1 MDIEIRDALESDAD
15 VLLEIYSHYIRNT
28 AVTFEIDVPSVA
40 EFSER
45 ISRTKKK
52 FPYICAVR
60 GDRILGYA
68 YAGPFI
74 ERCACRFSVEL
85 SIYVNPNERGC
96 GVGRLLYE
104 TLERRL
110 EEIGIKNMYA
120 HIAVP
125 TCAEDEYLSFDS
137 KKFHERMGF
146 VTVGKFT
153 DCANKFGRW
162 YSLVCMEKM
171 LGTKD
176 KEY

>member
-1 MDIEIRDALESDAD
+1 MYVEIRDALESDAE

-60 GDRILGYA
+60 DGKILGYA
-68 YAGPFI
+68 YASSFI
-74 ERCACRFSVEL
+74 ERSACRFSVEL
-85 SIYVNPNERGC
+85 SIYVNPDERGC
-96 GVGRLLYE
+96 GVGRLLYG
-104 TLERRL
+104 TLEKRL

-120 HIAVP
+120 YIAVP
-125 TCAEDEYLSFDS
+125 TEAEDEYLSFDS
-137 KKFHERMGF
+137 KKFHEHMGF
-146 VTVGKFT
+146 VTAGKFT

-176 KEY
+176 REY